1 MATSPPPAR
10 AGAGFRSPAPATTP
24 AAIGLAPGRL
34 ASLDALR
41 GLTVAGML
49 LVNDP
54 GSWDHVYWPLDHAAW
69 NGCTPTDL
77 VFPLFLF
84 VMGVSVAL
92 AVLPRREQG
101 AAPGAL
107 RNAALWRALR
117 IVALGVAINALAA
130 WWLPGRDMRWP
141 GVLQRIGVCFAV
153 VAALAI
159 YTPRRAWW
167 IAIAALLALYAALLL
182 SGGTLAKWDNLADR
196 VDGAVFGR
204 YVWDRDALT
213 GRVHD
218 PEGLLSTLPAIASS
232 LLGLCAGVWLRA
244 RRLKLLLSAGMAAVL
259 LGALWSW
266 WIPLNK
272 NLWTPSFVLWTG
284 GWAALAL
291 LACHWLIDVRGFPAL
306 GRRFG
311 VNAIAAYAG
320 SQFMQVALPALGWQQ
335 PVYEQGFARWIAP
348 WGGEELASLAFAI
361 VFVTFWWAIVW
372 WMDRRR
378 LYLKL

>member
-1 MATSPPPAR
+1 
-10 AGAGFRSPAPATTP
+10 
-24 AAIGLAPGRL
+24 
-34 ASLDALR
+34 
-41 GLTVAGML
+41 ML

-77 VFPLFLF
+77 VFPFFLF
-84 VMGVSVAL
+84 VMDVSVAL
-92 AVLPRREQG
+92 AILPRLEQG
-101 AAPGAL
+101 AAPHRL

-167 IAIAALLALYAALLL
+167 GAIVALLTGYAALLL
-182 SGGTLAKWDNLADR
+182 WGGTLAKWDNIVDH
-196 VDGAVFGR
+196 VDGRVFGH
-204 YVWDRDALT
+204 YVWDHEVST

-244 RRLKLLLSAGMAAVL
+244 RRLKLLLAAGVATVL
-259 LGALWSW
+259 LGALWSL
-266 WIPLNK
+266 WI
-272 NLWTPSFVLWTG
+272 VLWTG
-284 GWAALAL
+284 GWAMLAL
-291 LACHWLIDVRGFPAL
+291 LALPLAGRRARLAAAGTAFRRQRNRRLRRFGPHAGGAAGVGLAAADLRGGFRPLDRPL
-306 GRRFG
+306 GRRRAGLAGLRHRVRG
-311 VNAIAAYAG
+311 VLVGHRLVDGPAAHLPEAVT
-320 SQFMQVALPALGWQQ
+320 VARA
-335 PVYEQGFARWIAP
+335 VRSADFP
-348 WGGEELASLAFAI
+348 W
-361 VFVTFWWAIVW
+361 
-372 WMDRRR
+372 
-378 LYLKL
+378 

>member
-1 MATSPPPAR
+1 MNDTAR
-10 AGAGFRSPAPATTP
+10 
-24 AAIGLAPGRL
+24 RL

-41 GLTVAGML
+41 GCTVAAML

-54 GSWDHVYWPLDHAAW
+54 GDWGHVYWPLDHAVW

-77 VFPLFLF
+77 VFPFFLF

-92 AVLPRREQG
+92 AILPRLDAG
-101 AAPGAL
+101 SAPAAL

-117 IVALGVAINALAA
+117 IVALGVLINVLAA

-167 IAIAALLALYAALLL
+167 IAIVALLAGYTAILLG
-182 SGGTLAKWDNLADR
+182 GGTLAKWHSIVDR
-196 VDGAVFGR
+196 VDGAVFGH
-204 YVWDRDALT
+204 YVWDYDAST
-213 GRVHD
+213 GLSHD
-218 PEGLLSTLPAIASS
+218 PEGLLSTLPAIATS
-232 LLGLCAGVWLRA
+232 LLGLCAGAWLRDG
-244 RRLKLLLSAGMAAVL
+244 RLRIL
-259 LGALWSW
+259 LGAGVLALLLGAVWSCW
-266 WIPLNK
+266 MPLNK

-284 GWAALAL
+284 GWAMLAL
-291 LACHWLIDVRGFPAL
+291 LLFHGLVDVRGWPAW

-320 SQFMQVALPALGWQQ
+320 SELMQIVLPGLGWQK
-335 PVYEQGFARWIAP
+335 PIYRHLFAGWITPLAGP
-348 WGGEELASLAFAI
+348 YVASLAYAL
-361 VFVTFWWAIVW
+361 VFVALWWLIVYL
-372 WMDRRR
+372 MDRRHC
-378 LYLKL
+378 YLKL

>member
-1 MATSPPPAR
+1 MGRP
-10 AGAGFRSPAPATTP
+10 
-24 AAIGLAPGRL
+24 PGRL

-77 VFPLFLF
+77 VFPFFLF

-92 AVLPRREQG
+92 AILPRREQG
-101 AAPGAL
+101 MAPDRL
-107 RNAALWRALR
+107 RDAALWRALR
-117 IVALGVAINALAA
+117 ILALGVAINALAA

-153 VAALAI
+153 VGMLAI

-167 IAIAALLALYAALLL
+167 IAFAALLVGYAALLL
-182 SGGTLAKWDNLADR
+182 SGGTLAKWDNIVDH
-196 VDGAVFGR
+196 VDGMVFGR
-204 YVWDRDALT
+204 YVWDHDPLT

-244 RRLKLLLSAGMAAVL
+244 GRLKLLLAAGVAAVA
-259 LGALWSW
+259 LGALWSL

-284 GWAALAL
+284 GWAMLAL
-291 LACHWLIDVRGFPAL
+291 LACHWLVDVRGWPAL

-320 SQFMQVALPALGWQQ
+320 SELMQVALPALGWQQ
-335 PVYEQGFARWIAP
+335 PIYEQGFARWIAP

-361 VFVTFWWAIVW
+361 AFVAFWWAIVW

-378 LYLKL
+378 IYLKL